1 VFADPSYTAIAMDTH
16 TPHRLAWLRHIQRT
30 HREDYLAGIGIG
42 AAAGLLIVLFI

>member
-1 VFADPSYTAIAMDTH
+1 MDTH